1 VFEISKKE
9 FKSLVFKMI
18 NDFKEDLNKQMNQ
31 VKESIQDLFEPFSN
45 LDEKFRN
52 EIKILKQINRNKG
65 NELLNKSNKIS
76 VEVSH

>member
-1 VFEISKKE
+1 
-9 FKSLVFKMI
+9 MI